1 MAKFC
6 TNCGKRLQGNE
17 KFCTSCGKKIHC
29 DAPEGERN
37 EPTPDVAPQPDDA
50 GQSKGEKRGL
60 VLLVYSVVV
69 LVVILIVFLVQYDS
83 RTGERAAECADSTAC
98 DSAVCCEV
106 DEEQLA
112 DFESPGHVPLGYDYE
127 ETDEAAVEPEETH
140 AAVEKHRAVAYN
152 VVLKGGM
159 TDHNGFFPIK
169 VSFKLNNGGDIEDCV
184 YQNIQYG
191 GKIKMKG
198 EVSGGNL
205 ELRGKDGRNDFTIS
219 IPITPAG
226 LVEDMVY
233 YGVSTDGPKQLDVEL
248 TPIEIKQ
255 L

>member
-6 TNCGKRLQGNE
+6 TNCGAPLQGNE
-17 KFCTSCGKKIHC
+17 KFCTGCGKKIHC

-37 EPTPDVAPQPDDA
+37 EPIPDVAPRPDDA
-50 GQSKGEKRGL
+50 GQSKGEKHGM
-60 VLLVYSVVV
+60 VLLVCSVVV
-69 LVVILIVFLVQYDS
+69 LGVILIAFLAQYGS
-83 RTGERAAECADSTAC
+83 RNGGRDYEWERADSSAC
-98 DSAVCCEV
+98 VSAVVCEV
-106 DEEQLA
+106 EEAQLA
-112 DFESPGHVPLGYDYE
+112 DYESPGHVPLGYDYE
-127 ETDEAAVEPEETH
+127 EADAAVEEN
-140 AAVEKHRAVAYN
+140 RAVAYN

-169 VSFKLNNGGDIEDCV
+169 VSFKLNNNGDIEDCV

-219 IPITPAG
+219 IPLTPAG

-248 TPIEIKQ
+248 TLIEKIQ
-255 L
+255 I